1 MEVETAVTPGHVS
14 NAQFMRDVM
23 GPLAAGEY
31 AWACHFAAPPNS
43 ALAEWGGFRVSE
55 YAQVED
61 YKVNAYCS
69 VAIVSDRRQGRHF
82 IRMTCVVL
90 DDSQPDPHASWVLE
104 TSPGNYQVGYIIWPA
119 ITDEGVASRLQKALS
134 EQGLVKADQSGYSSV
149 RYVRLPVGCNTKVS
163 PPYPHRLL
171 DWQPECIFTLDDL
184 IEKFD
189 LDADEILNPQT
200 RIAPAQGAPSAPFAD
215 RRFTSEDSEYVR
227 SIVMGDMYHDSLLAL
242 SARYVARGMPPA
254 QVTEALRG
262 MMQAR
267 EVRDD
272 RWQARL
278 EEIPRLV
285 RGAAEKFTPQPAA
298 EAEGEDADHPL
309 SIEVKLS
316 GQLIPPRMVI
326 PGFVAEGIV
335 SFAGQHGIGK
345 TTGILP
351 LSFIA
356 AGLIKG
362 ELTPAHWRHV
372 VYVTEDTAQAQR
384 IISGLAQSIGLDYGT
399 IAQRFHLVEAVR
411 MHASQVVQVAQ
422 TYAERYTRLADH
434 GLGDTKVELKPLVV
448 FDTKSA
454 VFSMENENDAAEAAE
469 MMSTL
474 KQRFNRFP
482 VWIIGHIAKASFGK
496 TDALSARGSTAI
508 EADAHQNAYIVA
520 EGDRRYIIL
529 GKRRFEAK
537 WAEIELVSEVSESFA
552 LDEFGQAQTI
562 AIRWAIPRPPSM
574 TRQEA
579 AQAAREE
586 SQGESDTQRRTA
598 ILKAVEDAWMAG
610 NPISRVK
617 LRDLV
622 SGKVATIN
630 TVTETLIVEGWLY
643 EVEVPPARR
652 VNNNKKAFLVRLT
665 DSERRGYLEAGAL
678 PEQKTRLFPAWATGA
693 IPSVPDTVKDPSKSD
708 DFGGD
713 DDW

>member
-82 IRMTCVVL
+82 IRMTCIVL

-119 ITDEGVASRLQKALS
+119 ITDEGIASRLQKALS

-285 RGAAEKFTPQPAA
+285 RGAAEKFTPQPGA
-298 EAEGEDADHPL
+298 
-309 SIEVKLS
+309 
-316 GQLIPPRMVI
+316 
-326 PGFVAEGIV
+326 
-335 SFAGQHGIGK
+335 
-345 TTGILP
+345 
-351 LSFIA
+351 
-356 AGLIKG
+356 
-362 ELTPAHWRHV
+362 
-372 VYVTEDTAQAQR
+372 
-384 IISGLAQSIGLDYGT
+384 
-399 IAQRFHLVEAVR
+399 
-411 MHASQVVQVAQ
+411 
-422 TYAERYTRLADH
+422 
-434 GLGDTKVELKPLVV
+434 
-448 FDTKSA
+448 
-454 VFSMENENDAAEAAE
+454 
-469 MMSTL
+469 
-474 KQRFNRFP
+474 
-482 VWIIGHIAKASFGK
+482 
-496 TDALSARGSTAI
+496 
-508 EADAHQNAYIVA
+508 
-520 EGDRRYIIL
+520 
-529 GKRRFEAK
+529 
-537 WAEIELVSEVSESFA
+537 
-552 LDEFGQAQTI
+552 
-562 AIRWAIPRPPSM
+562 
-574 TRQEA
+574 EA
-579 AQAAREE
+579 AQAAGGIEFE
-586 SQGESDTQRRTA
+586 SLLRMYSHEPNPIDWVMDGWIAKGTVTTLYGRGGIGKSLLSLQLAASVALSQPLFGVKCTGRKVMALFCEDDRDELHRRIYRMSNAAGAFSIADVAAGIDISARAGMDNVLIEAGDSDAGVQVTGLFGQLSEQLASTQYDLLILDNIAQMMAVPESKRSVVTQAVNLLTRLAIQHKVAIVLLGHPAKATESEFSGSTAWDAAVRTRLLIERDKDDEDILHLRKAKANYSTRDDIEIRFDDGAYVLVDQANRSNIKKADLNNGEMAVRSALAAAKTIGQTLTLSRNSPSRF
-598 ILKAVEDAWMAG
+598 ILKFIEARRPERHDATDESILAAARQMLARG
-610 NPISRVK
+610 
-617 LRDLV
+617 DLEEV
-622 SGKVATIN
+622 SGIDQVGRPKRFIQ
-630 TVTETLIVEGWLY
+630 L
-643 EVEVPPARR
+643 
-652 VNNNKKAFLVRLT
+652 
-665 DSERRGYLEAGAL
+665 
-678 PEQKTRLFPAWATGA
+678 
-693 IPSVPDTVKDPSKSD
+693 KDAP
-708 DFGGD
+708 
-713 DDW
+713 

>member
-119 ITDEGVASRLQKALS
+119 ITDEGIASRLQKALS

-227 SIVMGDMYHDSLLAL
+227 SIVLGDMYHDSLLAL

-267 EVRDD
+267 EVHDD
-272 RWQARL
+272 RWRARL

-285 RGAAEKFTPQPAA
+285 RGAAEKFTPQPA
-298 EAEGEDADHPL
+298 P
-309 SIEVKLS
+309 
-316 GQLIPPRMVI
+316 
-326 PGFVAEGIV
+326 
-335 SFAGQHGIGK
+335 
-345 TTGILP
+345 
-351 LSFIA
+351 
-356 AGLIKG
+356 
-362 ELTPAHWRHV
+362 
-372 VYVTEDTAQAQR
+372 
-384 IISGLAQSIGLDYGT
+384 
-399 IAQRFHLVEAVR
+399 
-411 MHASQVVQVAQ
+411 
-422 TYAERYTRLADH
+422 
-434 GLGDTKVELKPLVV
+434 
-448 FDTKSA
+448 
-454 VFSMENENDAAEAAE
+454 
-469 MMSTL
+469 
-474 KQRFNRFP
+474 
-482 VWIIGHIAKASFGK
+482 
-496 TDALSARGSTAI
+496 
-508 EADAHQNAYIVA
+508 
-520 EGDRRYIIL
+520 
-529 GKRRFEAK
+529 
-537 WAEIELVSEVSESFA
+537 
-552 LDEFGQAQTI
+552 
-562 AIRWAIPRPPSM
+562 
-574 TRQEA
+574 EA
-579 AQAAREE
+579 AQAAGGIEFE
-586 SQGESDTQRRTA
+586 SLLRMYSHEPKPIDWVMDGWIAKGTVTTLYGRGGIGKSLLSLQLAASVALSQPLFGVKCTGRKVMALFCEDDRDELHRRIYRMSNAAGAFSIADVAAGIDISARAGMDNVLIEAGDSDAGVQVTGLFGQLSEQLASTQYDLLILDNIAQMMAIPESKRSVVTQAVNLLTRLA
-598 ILKAVEDAWMAG
+598 IQHKVAIVLLGHPAKAVESEFSGSTAWDAAVRTRLL
-610 NPISRVK
+610 IERDEKEDSILH
-617 LRDLV
+617 LRKAKANYSTRDDIEIRFDDGAYVLV
-622 SGKVATIN
+622 DQANRSNIKADQIDRGKGVVRLALSAAASIGT
-630 TVTETLIVEGWLY
+630 TVTLSTRS
-643 EVEVPPARR
+643 PDR
-652 VNNNKKAFLVRLT
+652 FLLKFI
-665 DSERRGYLEAGAL
+665 S
-678 PEQKTRLFPAWATGA
+678 
-693 IPSVPDTVKDPSKSD
+693 SKNLDRADASD
-708 DFGGD
+708 DAIMAAAHAMIESREIEEVTGMDQYGRPKRFLQQRQGVGHGL
-713 DDW
+713 